1 MELKPLTKQQERVL
15 DFLENHLA
23 AQGFPPTLREIGDA
37 IGLANINAVRG
48 HLQAIEKKGYISKEP
63 DRARSI
69 RVIQSPSRM
78 SRLKRKMHEIL
89 KTDDGVLHQVV
100 FGLAWT
106 THRNTPF
113 LVGDVK
119 NAVSQVIDKEA
130 VERTWQILRKEIE
143 KNYIVLIVKVWP
155 NHSPQLVVRR
165 FQNAGKMLKQRHPN
179 IFPFKEFWG
188 NGYVVTTSVDL
199 LHDML
204 EKLCKSQGT
213 IL

>member
-1 MELKPLTKQQERVL
+1 MKLKPLTKQQERVF
-15 DFLENHLA
+15 DFLETHLA

-89 KTDDGVLHQVV
+89 KTDDGVFHQVV

-106 THRNTPF
+106 THKNTPF
-113 LVGDVK
+113 LIGDAK
-119 NAVSQVIDKEA
+119 NSVSEVIDKEA

-143 KNYIVLIVKVWP
+143 KSHIVLIVKVWP
-155 NHSPQLVVRR
+155 NHSPVLVVRR
-165 FQNAGKMLKQRHPN
+165 FQNAGKILKHRYPDL
-179 IFPFKEFWG
+179 FPFKELWG
-188 NGYVVTTSVDL
+188 SGYAVTTSVDL
-199 LHDML
+199 LPDMVEQL
-204 EKLCKSQGT
+204 LGSQMV
-213 IL
+213 